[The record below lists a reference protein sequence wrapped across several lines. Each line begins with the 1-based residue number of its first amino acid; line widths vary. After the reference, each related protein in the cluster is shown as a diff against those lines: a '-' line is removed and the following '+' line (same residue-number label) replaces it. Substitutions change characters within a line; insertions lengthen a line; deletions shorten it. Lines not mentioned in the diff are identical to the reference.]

1 MNAVMEA
8 CVHCGD
14 VDAALKIF
22 EEMLNPESC
31 GVDSVTYGTLLKGLG
46 DARRID
52 EAFQVLES
60 VEKGT
65 AMGNPKL
72 SAVMIFGL
80 LNALIEAVQ
89 EIYAVLMVFL
99 LDMAMC
105 YMRVADLQF

>member
-1 MNAVMEA
+1 
-8 CVHCGD
+8 
-14 VDAALKIF
+14 
-22 EEMLNPESC
+22 
-31 GVDSVTYGTLLKGLG
+31 
-46 DARRID
+46 
-52 EAFQVLES
+52 
-60 VEKGT
+60 
-65 AMGNPKL
+65 MGNPKL